1 MPRKSHQ
8 INKPKHKIIRQSE
21 QPPYINILAFS
32 CGHTIKLSV
41 YRLLFLFCH
50 SILLGV
56 ATFQLRANSI
66 HQLGWTLHIGFITIP
81 LPYPVILSVT
91 FVLGVT
97 YPLYLTDRYLIHRLP
112 GSKVLI
118 PGSKV
123 LIPTAS
129 SNHASNTEN
138 NNSESLLDVTETIE
152 MMESA
157 IDNLTRMICTVFFLF
172 ITLTRD
178 NKRWDFI

>member
-118 PGSKV
+118 P
-123 LIPTAS
+123 TAS